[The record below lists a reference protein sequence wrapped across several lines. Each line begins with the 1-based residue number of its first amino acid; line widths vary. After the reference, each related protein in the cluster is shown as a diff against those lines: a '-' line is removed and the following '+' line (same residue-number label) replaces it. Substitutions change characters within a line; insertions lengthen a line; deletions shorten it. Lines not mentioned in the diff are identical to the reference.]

1 MQAFRPTLYKA
12 GRNAY
17 PTCAG
22 HTACTPED
30 RQGGL
35 SLADFHNIAMR
46 RRGGIGLSRRRPSP
60 RWVWFIVMVTV
71 VLLASLLA
79 AAVEGQDGAQ
89 NPSLS
94 LRAV

>member
-1 MQAFRPTLYKA
+1 MQALRPTLYKA

-17 PTCAG
+17 PTCA
-22 HTACTPED
+22 ALPVCTPED
-30 RQGGL
+30 RPGGL
-35 SLADFHNIAMR
+35 WLADFHTIAMR
-46 RRGGIGLSRRRPSP
+46 RRGGICSLRRRPSP

-79 AAVEGQDGAQ
+79 AAVEGQDGVQ